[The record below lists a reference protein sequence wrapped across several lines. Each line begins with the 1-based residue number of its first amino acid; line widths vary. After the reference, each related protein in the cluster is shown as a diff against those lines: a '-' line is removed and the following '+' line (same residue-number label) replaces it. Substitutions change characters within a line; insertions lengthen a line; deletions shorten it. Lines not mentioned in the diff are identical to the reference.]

1 MEPSY
6 RVSQAAR
13 LLGVCIITIHR
24 WDANSKIQ
32 CYRTPGGHRRIPIS
46 EIRRLQGSMSIPAAE
61 RRTAIYARVSSHDQK
76 KKGDL
81 QRQIDTAQTAC
92 QVRGQPSPFIFQD
105 VASGLN
111 VRRRGLQR
119 LFQVIE
125 QGKVDEV
132 VLTYPDRL
140 TRFGFQYLERYFAS
154 YGTNITMLHQIPTQ
168 NLQDELVQ
176 DVIAIITSFS
186 GRIHGLRSRRRK
198 QQKSVQFIKIKS

>member
-6 RVSQAAR
+6 RVSHAAR
-13 LLGVCIITIHR
+13 LLGVCITTIHR

-46 EIRRLQGSMSIPAAE
+46 EIRRIHGYMPISEAG

-81 QRQIDTAQTAC
+81 QRQIDTAQANC
-92 QVRGQPSPFIFQD
+92 HASGQASPFIFQD

-119 LFQVIE
+119 LFQAIE
-125 QGKVDEV
+125 QGKVDDV
-132 VLTYPDRL
+132 ILTYPDRL

-154 YGTNITMLHQIPTQ
+154 YGTNITIMNQNPVQ

-186 GRIHGLRSRRRK
+186 GRIHGLRSRKRK
-198 QQKSVQFIKIKS
+198 QQIKSQLIKIKS

>member
-6 RVSQAAR
+6 RVSHAAR
-13 LLGVCIITIHR
+13 LLGVCITTIHR

-46 EIRRLQGSMSIPAAE
+46 EIRRIHGYITIPGAE

-76 KKGDL
+76 KKGNL
-81 QRQIDTAQTAC
+81 QKQIETTQTAC
-92 QVRGQPSPFIFQD
+92 KVSSQASPLIFQD

-125 QGKVDEV
+125 QGKVNEV
-132 VLTYPDRL
+132 VITYPDRL
-140 TRFGFQYLERYFAS
+140 TRFGFQYLQRYFAS
-154 YGTNITMLHQIPTQ
+154 YGTNITI
-168 NLQDELVQ
+168 
-176 DVIAIITSFS
+176 
-186 GRIHGLRSRRRK
+186 
-198 QQKSVQFIKIKS
+198 